1 MNNGK
6 ILIHVCCGICGAYVI
21 EKLKPEFR
29 DLVLFFYNPNIHP
42 EEEYLK
48 RLEVAEK
55 LSKIYDIF
63 LIVGDYNPEKY
74 FKAAQGYEKEPEGGA
89 RCPICFRLRLNE
101 AAKTAKENGCDYF
114 TTTLTMG
121 PQKKAEIVNA
131 VGREE
136 AEKFGIKFWDDDFKK
151 KDGFKKTMEIAKKH
165 NFYRQNYCGCV
176 YSKMEREAYDKN
188 KNRRLSAV

>member
-21 EKLKPEFR
+21 EKLKLEFKE
-29 DLVLFFYNPNIHP
+29 LILFFYNPNIHP
-42 EEEYLK
+42 KDEYLK

-55 LSKIYDIF
+55 LSKIYNIF

-74 FKAAQGYEKEPEGGA
+74 FETVRGYEKEPEGGA
-89 RCPICFRLRLNE
+89 RCLICFRLRLGQ
-101 AAKTAKENGCDYF
+101 AAKTAQENNCDYF

-121 PQKKAEIVNA
+121 PRKKAEIVNII
-131 VGREE
+131 GKEE
-136 AEKFGIKFWDDDFKK
+136 ADKAGIKFWEDDFKK

-176 YSKMEREAYDKN
+176 YSKIEREEYEKIKTADY
-188 KNRRLSAV
+188 